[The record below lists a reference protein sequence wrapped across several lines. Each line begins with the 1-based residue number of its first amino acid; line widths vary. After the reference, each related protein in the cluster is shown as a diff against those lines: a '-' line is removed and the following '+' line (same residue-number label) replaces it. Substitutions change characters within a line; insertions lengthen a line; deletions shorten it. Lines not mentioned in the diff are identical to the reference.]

1 MADAIRRHGRSLA
14 VFLGLLG
21 EFLFLGGLGRHFLG
35 FFARVFGFHDCVD

>member
-21 EFLFLGGLGRHFLG
+21 QLLFLGGLGWHLLG
-35 FFARVFGFHDCVD
+35 FFARVFGFHNGVD